1 MAELQALVHR
11 HLDSTHCFSCRFPGS
26 WLKACLPPSSESR
39 TGQMLSSF
47 TQGTWTHLA
56 ATKSTHCFLS
66 PVCSQR
72 PAARIHTHDLQTLTS
87 PTKLR
92 IQGSPTPLTPLPQH
106 KDVPLLLR
114 DAGAR
119 KLVPQLG
126 CCWRSLLGQ
135 TRCWRYGLWQMLM
148 LQPSSHLFW
157 SHN

>member
-87 PTKLR
+87 PRSCVFRAVPHPSHPFLNTKMFPCCSGMLEP
-92 IQGSPTPLTPLPQH
+92 GSLSHSLDAAGVH
-106 KDVPLLLR
+106 CWDRR
-114 DAGAR
+114 DAGGT
-119 KLVPQLG
+119 G
-126 CCWRSLLGQ
+126 CG
-135 TRCWRYGLWQMLM
+135 RC
-148 LQPSSHLFW
+148 
-157 SHN
+157 

>member
-56 ATKSTHCFLS
+56 ATKSTRCFLS

-72 PAARIHTHDLQTLTS
+72 PAARIHTHDLQTDFPHEAAYSGQSHTPHTPSSTQRCS
-87 PTKLR
+87 PVA
-92 IQGSPTPLTPLPQH
+92 QGCWSREACPTAWMLLAFIAGTDAMLAVRVVA
-106 KDVPLLLR
+106 DVNVTAFL
-114 DAGAR
+114 A
-119 KLVPQLG
+119 
-126 CCWRSLLGQ
+126 SLLV
-135 TRCWRYGLWQMLM
+135 
-148 LQPSSHLFW
+148 S
-157 SHN
+157 